1 MSCRPTRC
9 SENLGASLLLA
20 SVCLVA
26 CGGAQAHAPAA
37 NDARQSSAEHES
49 PKDNSDSLK
58 ELRSKLAS
66 GLGGATEL
74 NLAAKGFGPG
84 LGALLADSPD
94 LAELRALDVSDND
107 LGIDGVRA
115 LTAST
120 RLTQLRELDLGGND
134 IGDDGA
140 SAVAHSPTLAGLE
153 TLNVSGNSI
162 AGSGAT
168 ALAQATARHLSSL
181 DLSMNGIG
189 ESGASALARTRLPL
203 QSLYLLG
210 CEIGTN
216 GVRLLA
222 QSSSL
227 SKLTVLALSG
237 NNLGDEGAQA
247 LAKSATLSSLTT
259 LDLCA
264 NGIGDDGALALAQ
277 SPQLKKLRVI
287 ELYGNDIGSRGAA
300 ALKKRFGARLH
311 L

>member
-9 SENLGASLLLA
+9 AENLGAVLLLA
-20 SVCLVA
+20 SVCLA
-26 CGGAQAHAPAA
+26 GCGGAQAQAPGAT
-37 NDARQSSAEHES
+37 DASQGTSEHEP

-58 ELRSKLAS
+58 ELRGKLAA

-84 LGALLADSPD
+84 LGPLLADSPD
-94 LAELRALDVSDND
+94 LAKLSSLDVSDND

-120 RLTQLRELDLGGND
+120 RLGQLRELDLGGND

-140 SAVAHSPTLAGLE
+140 SAVAHSAALAGLE

-162 AGSGAT
+162 ADSGAT
-168 ALAQATARHLSSL
+168 ALAEASSSHLSSL
-181 DLSMNGIG
+181 DLSMNSIG
-189 ESGASALARTRLPL
+189 ESGASALAHTHLPL
-203 QSLYLLG
+203 ESLYLLG

-216 GVRLLA
+216 GVVLLA
-222 QSSSL
+222 ESTSL
-227 SKLTVLALSG
+227 RKLTVLALTG

-247 LAKSATLSSLTT
+247 LANSTTLAALTT

-264 NGIGDDGALALAQ
+264 NGIGDAGALALAQ
-277 SPQLKKLRVI
+277 STHLKKLKVI
-287 ELYGNDIGSRGAA
+287 ELYGNEVGSRGAA
-300 ALKKRFGARLH
+300 ALKKRFGSRLH